1 MELKEIAVIHTDF
14 PEKFGIPR
22 QSGLVGGLQGTIVF
36 SPEYRNADAIRGLN
50 DFSHLW
56 LVWGFSK
63 AKKDHWSAT
72 VRPPRLGGKVRMG
85 IFATRSPFRPNP
97 IGLSSVKLES
107 VTMDEKL
114 GPIITVSGIDMLDGT
129 PIYDIKPYLPHID
142 SHPEATGGFALSVSS
157 EQLEVIFPD
166 HLLQKIPEAD
176 RKLLSELL
184 SQDPRD
190 RFIHDNSRIWGAH
203 LWKLQH
209 PLSGTRQ
216 RAHRIR
222 GYRIINTSPQ
232 ILSPSSVFQNKS
244 PGSAGS
250 CFP

>member
-157 EQLEVIFPD
+157 EQLEVIFPE

-190 RFIHDNSRIWGAH
+190 R
-203 LWKLQH
+203 
-209 PLSGTRQ
+209 
-216 RAHRIR
+216 
-222 GYRIINTSPQ
+222 
-232 ILSPSSVFQNKS
+232 
-244 PGSAGS
+244 
-250 CFP
+250 

>member
-36 SPEYRNADAIRGLN
+36 PRNTEMLMPSGGLMTSPTSGLYG
-50 DFSHLW
+50 DFPKQKRS
-56 LVWGFSK
+56 LVCHRQTAAARWK
-63 AKKDHWSAT
+63 SAY
-72 VRPPRLGGKVRMG
+72 GY
-85 IFATRSPFRPNP
+85 FATRSPFRPNP

-190 RFIHDNSRIWGAH
+190 RFIHDNSRIWG
-203 LWKLQH
+203 LTY
-209 PLSGTRQ
+209 GNYN
-216 RAHRIR
+216 IR
-222 GYRIINTSPQ
+222 
-232 ILSPSSVFQNKS
+232 FQVHDNVLTVS
-244 PGSAGS
+244 EVTGL
-250 CFP
+250 

>member
-14 PEKFGIPR
+14 AKSLGFQDRADLSGDCRERLFFPR
-22 QSGLVGGLQGTIVF
+22 NTEMLMPSGGLMTSPTSGLYG
-36 SPEYRNADAIRGLN
+36 
-50 DFSHLW
+50 DFP
-56 LVWGFSK
+56 K
-63 AKKDHWSAT
+63 QKKDHWSAT

-190 RFIHDNSRIWGAH
+190 RFIHDNSRIWG
-203 LWKLQH
+203 LTY
-209 PLSGTRQ
+209 GNYN
-216 RAHRIR
+216 IR
-222 GYRIINTSPQ
+222 
-232 ILSPSSVFQNKS
+232 FQVHDNVLTVS
-244 PGSAGS
+244 EVTGL
-250 CFP
+250 

>member
-157 EQLEVIFPD
+157 EQLEVIF
-166 HLLQKIPEAD
+166 QTICCKRS
-176 RKLLSELL
+176 RKLTGNCCQSFYPRIQETGSSTTTAASGGSPMEITTSAFRYTTTCSPYQRL
-184 SQDPRD
+184 QDYKY
-190 RFIHDNSRIWGAH
+190 FSSNSLAVIG
-203 LWKLQH
+203 LPK
-209 PLSGTRQ
+209 
-216 RAHRIR
+216 
-222 GYRIINTSPQ
+222 
-232 ILSPSSVFQNKS
+232 
-244 PGSAGS
+244 
-250 CFP
+250 

>member
-56 LVWGFSK
+56 LVWGFSN

-129 PIYDIKPYLPHID
+129 PIYDIKPYLPYVD
-142 SHPEATGGFALSVSS
+142 CVPDARGGFADRVKGYA
-157 EQLEVIFPD
+157 LEVE
-166 HLLQKIPEAD
+166 IPEKLLLKLPNEQQGCVREILAEDPRPSYQNDPDRVYGMEYAGYEIKFRVKDYRLTVCEIERAAAD
-176 RKLLSELL
+176 RTIK
-184 SQDPRD
+184 
-190 RFIHDNSRIWGAH
+190 
-203 LWKLQH
+203 
-209 PLSGTRQ
+209 
-216 RAHRIR
+216 
-222 GYRIINTSPQ
+222 
-232 ILSPSSVFQNKS
+232 
-244 PGSAGS
+244 
-250 CFP
+250 